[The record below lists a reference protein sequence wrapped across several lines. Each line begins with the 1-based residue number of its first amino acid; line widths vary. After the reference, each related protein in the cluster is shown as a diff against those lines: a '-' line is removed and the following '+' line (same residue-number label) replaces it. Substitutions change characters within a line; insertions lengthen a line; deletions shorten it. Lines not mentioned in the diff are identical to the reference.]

1 MKCNGKRI
9 GLASA
14 PLAYHNNG
22 RHIEAEPTVDYSGC
36 HECRGS
42 GWVHELADDG
52 YESVRPCAWGILL
65 ASVRLIKHAKLPG
78 AYASAS
84 IQDFAGPKY
93 VDALAPAGDWLRTNP
108 SKGGLWLYGGVGIGK
123 THLAVALAKAASLMG
138 VSALWVDGPGLL
150 KSARDSFNNSN
161 DPLGTAAD
169 AQLLI
174 IDDIDKIRPT
184 DWVDE
189 QIWLL
194 VKARC
199 ERDLATIV
207 TANIRASE
215 WCSTLKFGHPLL
227 SRIQQNWSA
236 VSLPG
241 HDRRLENDDGRAT
254 VCHP

>member
-1 MKCNGKRI
+1 MKCDGKKI

-14 PLAYHNNG
+14 PLAYRNKG
-22 RHIEAEPTVDYSGC
+22 CFIEAEPTVDYSGC
-36 HECRGS
+36 RDCRGS

-52 YESVRPCAWGILL
+52 YEYVRPCSWGMLL

-84 IQDFAGPKY
+84 IGDFAGPKY
-93 VDALAPAGDWLRTNP
+93 ADALAPAGTWLRTNP
-108 SKGGLWLYGGVGIGK
+108 SQGGLWLYGGVGIGK
-123 THLAVALAKAASLMG
+123 THLAVALAKAASLKG
-138 VSALWVDGPGLL
+138 VSPLWVDGPGLL
-150 KSARDSFNNSN
+150 SAARAAFTNASA
-161 DPLGTAAD
+161 PLGAA
-169 AQLLI
+169 AESQLLI
-174 IDDIDKIRPT
+174 IDDIDKIRAT

-189 QIWLL
+189 QVWLL
-194 VKARC
+194 LKTRC
-199 ERDLATIV
+199 ERNLATIV

-241 HDRRLENDDGRAT
+241 SDRRMEDDDGRAT